1 MKSRIFIGSSTESLK
16 IAETVQKL
24 MEPEFECEIWNK
36 NFFDLNQSTYDNLVQ
51 KAPSFDYAV
60 FIGGPDDKVICRN
73 TGEQAEKKIAPR
85 DNVYLEFALYAG
97 ILSAARSFFLL
108 DEACGIA
115 SDLKGITLSYYAD
128 QMESIQQCCEELKRC
143 IHEEEKINRIRLLP
157 STSLAIGYYRNFIEQ
172 LLICLRTQTEILTD
186 QERVKLES
194 REVKVNIIIPGSVD
208 EDWKI
213 WEQMYAAENGW
224 RSASIESESRPMA
237 FMIDGSKLEREG
249 KIDIIDIPQTLRVAF
264 QAVDMTMKKD
274 YIGNKELVRKTKQ
287 KEVANFIS
295 TLKNLMMENPF
306 AQRYVQVRKV
316 RGRMT

>member
-128 QMESIQQCCEELKRC
+128 QMESIQQCCEELKRF
-143 IHEEEKINRIRLLP
+143 LP

>member
-60 FIGGPDDKVICRN
+60 FIGGPDDMVIRRN

-157 STSLAIGYYRNFIEQ
+157 STSLAI
-172 LLICLRTQTEILTD
+172 EILTD

-316 RGRMT
+316 RGRMP